1 MFNVSLALFWLGC
14 QHSSRTSDPSLS
26 NCSLLGIR
34 LALTQW
40 GFPLDLGL
48 LRQLE
53 RYASEPHVPLSIS
66 SFPPSSSLCWK
77 THRLTSFVRSDPFN
91 FSSVSSR
98 AANLGG
104 PELLFSSKSYLLSLN
119 PLLSHHRHLYPTLPV
134 PTPSAP
140 SPAKGFFSFVQFCA
154 PHIGWSQVARWHPG
168 PNLCSWQSLLLSLY
182 NLSWLS
188 QILSVPQHHPC
199 RMSWKSWLQGLQP
212 RYLLCPVLSDLHGPD
227 HNLCSIYLSSFSDY
241 VECLK

>member
-1 MFNVSLALFWLGC
+1 MF
-14 QHSSRTSDPSLS
+14 HSPSAAFHLP
-26 NCSLLGIR
+26 LLCAG
-34 LALTQW
+34 
-40 GFPLDLGL
+40 
-48 LRQLE
+48 
-53 RYASEPHVPLSIS
+53 
-66 SFPPSSSLCWK
+66 
-77 THRLTSFVRSDPFN
+77 RLTDWPPLCAAIPSTFP
-91 FSSVSSR
+91 VSSR

-140 SPAKGFFSFVQFCA
+140 SPAKGFFSFVLFCA

-168 PNLCSWQSLLLSLY
+168 PNLCSWQSLLLSRTTCPGCPRSCLY
-182 NLSWLS
+182 HSTTPAGWAESHDSKACNPGTCCV
-188 QILSVPQHHPC
+188 QF
-199 RMSWKSWLQGLQP
+199 
-212 RYLLCPVLSDLHGPD
+212 LSDLHGPD